1 VQHTPSLATHGAK
14 QTLYAAFFGT
24 GISGYRE
31 ERPTSLMDI
40 PPTLLELSGV
50 VSNAKFVSGIS
61 FSSPRELQLPILS
74 KSPALVDEIAL
85 EKIDVLPPQVSP
97 GVIEEAVEVY
107 RDENTA
113 IFYRQLLGPIS
124 VSHHYFVRTS
134 QSLPSLRILA
144 FPYKE
149 EMAKDAHF
157 VRGLL
162 LRKISPMNY
171 SLSIETAAQ
180 SHWRGLVFEKILKG
194 EAIVV
199 PFDLKQRAYRKR
211 ERFLTSETSSQPRVY
226 PLSPST
232 FAFVGLKRAKDGLG
246 FESQSEDPNIYIPIP
261 PLDSERHHIVKV
273 GLTTTKPGLSRL
285 FYRRPATHFSDPFS
299 AAAWANAG
307 TNVLEYLI
315 PSGQLD
321 RVLRFDPNE
330 SRGPGRYILES
341 VQISAL
347 EEN

>member
-50 VSNAKFVSGIS
+50 ISNAKFVSGTS
-61 FSSPRELQLPILS
+61 FSSPREWQQPIFPN
-74 KSPALVDEIAL
+74 SPALVDEIAL

-97 GVIEEAVEVY
+97 GSLEEAVEVY
-107 RDENTA
+107 RDENAA

-149 EMAKDAHF
+149 EMAEDAHF

-162 LRKISPMNY
+162 LRQISPMNY
-171 SLSIETAAQ
+171 SLSIETSAQ
-180 SHWRGLVFEKILKG
+180 SHWRGLVFEKMVKG
-194 EAIVV
+194 EAVVV

-211 ERFLTSETSSQPRVY
+211 ERFLTSETPAQPRIY
-226 PLSPST
+226 LLSPST

-246 FESQSEDPNIYIPIP
+246 FESQGEDPNVYIPVP
-261 PLDSERHHIVKV
+261 TLDSERHHIVKV
-273 GLTTTKPGLSRL
+273 VLTTTKPGLSRL

-321 RVLRFDPNE
+321 RVFRFDPNE